1 MIDQKPQFVPR
12 SLFQCILQPH
22 PPRLQ
27 KQPQLNPAQLITA
40 DLWIDFFAQHFNVP
54 PQNVAFAESEIR
66 INDFWAL
73 FNAVNSG
80 LEVSAS
86 MVDRA
91 VECIEKANK
100 AQIEVSDLSY
110 DEKEMQRQKNHTIA
124 ECTKIAIKRRLRAEG
139 KLTQ

>member
-1 MIDQKPQFVPR
+1 MEKDMRNK
-12 SLFQCILQPH
+12 
-22 PPRLQ
+22 
-27 KQPQLNPAQLITA
+27 PQLNPAQLITA

-54 PQNVAFAESEIR
+54 PQNVAFAESVIR
-66 INDFWAL
+66 IDDFWEL
-73 FNAVNSG
+73 RDAVNSG
-80 LEVSAS
+80 LEVPAS

-110 DEKEMQRQKNHTIA
+110 EEKEVQRQKNHTIA
-124 ECTKIAIKRRLRAEG
+124 ECIKIAIKRRLRAEG

>member
-1 MIDQKPQFVPR
+1 MEKNMR
-12 SLFQCILQPH
+12 NKS
-22 PPRLQ
+22 
-27 KQPQLNPAQLITA
+27 QLNPVQLITA

-73 FNAVNSG
+73 RDAVNSG
-80 LEVSAS
+80 LKVSAS
-86 MVDRA
+86 VLDRA

-110 DEKEMQRQKNHTIA
+110 EEKEVQRQKNHTIA

>member
-1 MIDQKPQFVPR
+1 MEKDMRNK
-12 SLFQCILQPH
+12 S
-22 PPRLQ
+22 
-27 KQPQLNPAQLITA
+27 QLNPVQLITA

-54 PQNVAFAESEIR
+54 PQNVAFAKSVIR
-66 INDFWAL
+66 IDDFWAL
-73 FNAVNSG
+73 RDAVNSG

-110 DEKEMQRQKNHTIA
+110 EEKEVQRQKNHTIA

>member
-1 MIDQKPQFVPR
+1 MEKDMRNK
-12 SLFQCILQPH
+12 
-22 PPRLQ
+22 
-27 KQPQLNPAQLITA
+27 PQLNPAQLITA

-86 MVDRA
+86 VVDRA
-91 VECIEKANK
+91 VECIEKANE

-110 DEKEMQRQKNHTIA
+110 DEKEVQRQKNHTIA
-124 ECTKIAIKRRLRAEG
+124 KCIKIAIKRRLRAEG
-139 KLTQ
+139 KMTQ

>member
-1 MIDQKPQFVPR
+1 MEKDMRNK
-12 SLFQCILQPH
+12 
-22 PPRLQ
+22 
-27 KQPQLNPAQLITA
+27 PQLNPVQLITA

-54 PQNVAFAESEIR
+54 PQNVAFAESVIR

-80 LEVSAS
+80 LEGSAS

-91 VECIEKANK
+91 VKCIEKANK

-110 DEKEMQRQKNHTIA
+110 EEKEVQRQKNHTIA

>member
-1 MIDQKPQFVPR
+1 MEKDMRNK
-12 SLFQCILQPH
+12 
-22 PPRLQ
+22 
-27 KQPQLNPAQLITA
+27 PQLNPAQLITA

-54 PQNVAFAESEIR
+54 PQNVAFAKSVIR
-66 INDFWAL
+66 IDDFWAL

-110 DEKEMQRQKNHTIA
+110 EEKEVQRQKNHTIA
-124 ECTKIAIKRRLRAEG
+124 ECIKIAIKRRLRAEG

>member
-1 MIDQKPQFVPR
+1 MEKDMRNK
-12 SLFQCILQPH
+12 S
-22 PPRLQ
+22 
-27 KQPQLNPAQLITA
+27 QLNPVQLITA
-40 DLWIDFFAQHFNVP
+40 DLLIDFFAQHFNVP
-54 PQNVAFAESEIR
+54 PQNVAFAESVIR

-73 FNAVNSG
+73 RDAVNSG
-80 LEVSAS
+80 LEVPAS

-110 DEKEMQRQKNHTIA
+110 EEKEVQRQKNHTIA

>member
-1 MIDQKPQFVPR
+1 MEKDMRNK
-12 SLFQCILQPH
+12 
-22 PPRLQ
+22 
-27 KQPQLNPAQLITA
+27 PQLNPVQLITA

-54 PQNVAFAESEIR
+54 PQNVAFAESVIR

-73 FNAVNSG
+73 RDAVNSG
-80 LEVSAS
+80 LKVSAS
-86 MVDRA
+86 VVDRA
-91 VECIEKANK
+91 VECIEKANE

-110 DEKEMQRQKNHTIA
+110 EEKEVQRQKNHTIA

>member
-1 MIDQKPQFVPR
+1 MRNK
-12 SLFQCILQPH
+12 S
-22 PPRLQ
+22 
-27 KQPQLNPAQLITA
+27 QLNPAQLITA
-40 DLWIDFFAQHFNVP
+40 DLWIDFFFFFFNEP
-54 PQNVAFAESEIR
+54 PQNVAFAESVIR
-66 INDFWAL
+66 INDFWEL
-73 FNAVNSG
+73 RDAVNSG

-110 DEKEMQRQKNHTIA
+110 EEKEVQRQKNHTIA

>member
-1 MIDQKPQFVPR
+1 MEKDMINK
-12 SLFQCILQPH
+12 
-22 PPRLQ
+22 
-27 KQPQLNPAQLITA
+27 PQLNPVQLITA

-110 DEKEMQRQKNHTIA
+110 EEKEVQRQKNHTIA

>member
-1 MIDQKPQFVPR
+1 MEKDMRNK
-12 SLFQCILQPH
+12 
-22 PPRLQ
+22 
-27 KQPQLNPAQLITA
+27 PQLNPTQLTTA
-40 DLWIDFFAQHFNVP
+40 DLLIDFFAQHINVP

-66 INDFWAL
+66 INDFLAL

-86 MVDRA
+86 VVDRA

-110 DEKEMQRQKNHTIA
+110 EEKEVQRQRNHTIA
-124 ECTKIAIKRRLRAEG
+124 ECIKIAINRRLRAEG
-139 KLTQ
+139 RLTQ

>member
-1 MIDQKPQFVPR
+1 MEKDMRNK
-12 SLFQCILQPH
+12 
-22 PPRLQ
+22 
-27 KQPQLNPAQLITA
+27 PQLNPAQLITA

-124 ECTKIAIKRRLRAEG
+124 ESYKDCHKETVKSRRKIDTIVFKFIG
-139 KLTQ
+139 KINIQWQKQTLWA

>member
-1 MIDQKPQFVPR
+1 MEKDMRNK
-12 SLFQCILQPH
+12 
-22 PPRLQ
+22 
-27 KQPQLNPAQLITA
+27 PQLNPVQLITA

-54 PQNVAFAESEIR
+54 PQNVAFAESVIR
-66 INDFWAL
+66 IDDFWAL
-73 FNAVNSG
+73 RDAVNSG
-80 LEVSAS
+80 LKVSAS
-86 MVDRA
+86 VLDRA
-91 VECIEKANK
+91 VECIEKANE

>member
-1 MIDQKPQFVPR
+1 MEKDMRNK
-12 SLFQCILQPH
+12 S
-22 PPRLQ
+22 
-27 KQPQLNPAQLITA
+27 QLNPVQLITA

-54 PQNVAFAESEIR
+54 PQNVAFAESVIR
-66 INDFWAL
+66 INDFWEL
-73 FNAVNSG
+73 RDAVNSG

-110 DEKEMQRQKNHTIA
+110 EEKEVQRQKNHTIA